1 MRVVSLLLIA
11 LGLFVPRVIGF
22 WQRSLLRSSNVLFMS
37 SSLKPI
43 NVLISGAG
51 SSVGYEVFRK
61 LLRRQKFKPFGLVR
75 SKQDARKLIRLGA
88 TPEQVFIGDITDRQ
102 TLQGLFVG
110 IDKVVLCTSARPRKT
125 ITYRVKNFFLSLI
138 GRGRSPKVAELY
150 YPKGSSPFLVDF
162 MGQKN
167 VIDEAIASSNDSLHF
182 IMLSNMGGYRNGT
195 KINEIGRTPNDPNSG
210 NILRWKRAAER
221 YLMKRAF
228 FTIIHAGALTEQP
241 GGKREVVW
249 DNDDALL
256 RTPYKKI
263 PKEDCAE
270 VLIQALQVKEAIGR
284 SIDVATRGEGTGP
297 TKDWLRFW
305 SIPGNNL
312 YPADLE

>member
-11 LGLFVPRVIGF
+11 LALLVPRVIGF
-22 WQRSLLRSSNVLFMS
+22 CIRSPLLRPANVFMS

-61 LLRRQKFKPFGLVR
+61 LLRRQKFRPFGLVR
-75 SKQDARKLIRLGA
+75 SKQDARKLIKLGA
-88 TPEQVFIGDITDRQ
+88 TPEQVYIGDITDRQ
-102 TLQGLFVG
+102 TLQGLFLG

-125 ITYRVKNFFLSLI
+125 ITYRVKNFFRSLI
-138 GRGRSPKVAELY
+138 GKGRTPKVDELY

-182 IMLSNMGGYRNGT
+182 IMLGNMGGYRNGT
-195 KINEIGRTPNDPNSG
+195 KINEIGRTNDPNSG
-210 NILRWKRAAER
+210 NILKWKRAAER

-228 FTIIHAGALTEQP
+228 FTIIHAGALTDEP

-249 DNDDALL
+249 DNDDSLL

-270 VLIQALQVKEAIGR
+270 VLIQALSIKEAIGR
-284 SIDVATRGEGTGP
+284 SIDVAARGEGTGP